1 MGVKKDKH
9 KNYESAMAR
18 LEEIT
23 ELLEN
28 GETGLEDSIELYTEG
43 LKIARSCDEKLSDAE
58 AKIKLVWQKNGK
70 LTEKLF
76 EADE

>member
-1 MGVKKDKH
+1 MVAKKDKE

-43 LKIARSCDEKLSDAE
+43 LKIAQSCDQKLSDAE
-58 AKIKLVWQKNGK
+58 AKIKLVWQENGK

>member
-1 MGVKKDKH
+1 MGAKKDKH

-28 GETGLEDSIELYTEG
+28 GETGLEDSIVLYTEG

-58 AKIKLVWQKNGK
+58 AKIKLVWQENGK